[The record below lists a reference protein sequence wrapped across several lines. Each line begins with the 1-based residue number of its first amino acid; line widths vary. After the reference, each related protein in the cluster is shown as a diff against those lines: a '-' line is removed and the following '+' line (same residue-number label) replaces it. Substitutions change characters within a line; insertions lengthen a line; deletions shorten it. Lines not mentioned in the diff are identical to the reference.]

1 MNLKLKNLNINEEKT
16 MNRQRTAVVFPGQG
30 TQRHGMG
37 KDFYDRFDEARNV
50 FDEASDALGW
60 DVAGLC
66 FGDDP
71 RLHLT
76 EFAQPAILTTEI
88 AMFRC
93 LSKHYG
99 FDPCFFG
106 GHSLGEYTALTAAG
120 VIPLDAAV
128 SIVNTRG
135 RLMQR
140 ACDEQRF
147 GMAAVIAEDLDPEGL
162 ADAIRDLPVD
172 IANINAKNQVVL
184 SGEKKGLAR
193 VESDLTGNTGHQ
205 DPVRF
210 VPLNV
215 SAAFHSRFM
224 KPIKENFEA
233 LLETFS
239 KTFQTDRCTHVTSNV
254 SGGFHE
260 KDSGALCSALVRQS
274 YSPVKWRENME
285 CLAGIAADIVE
296 VGPARPLR
304 SFFSSQGIGCRA
316 VTTADS
322 AARIFGRNE
331 EAHET
336 AIQ

>member
-1 MNLKLKNLNINEEKT
+1 
-16 MNRQRTAVVFPGQG
+16 
-30 TQRHGMG
+30 MG
-37 KDFYDRFDEARNV
+37 KDFYDRYDEARDV
-50 FDEASDALGW
+50 YDEASDALGW

-99 FDPCFFG
+99 FDPSFFG

-120 VIPLDAAV
+120 VIPLGAAV
-128 SIVNTRG
+128 RIVNTRG
-135 RLMQR
+135 QLMQK
-140 ACDEQRF
+140 ACDENLY
-147 GMAAVIAEDLDPEGL
+147 GMAAVIADDLDPEGL
-162 ADAIRDLPVD
+162 ADVIRDLPVD

-193 VESDLTGNTGHQ
+193 VESGFAGNAEST
-205 DPVRF
+205 VRF

-224 KPIKENFEA
+224 KPIQENFEA

-239 KTFQTDRCTHVTSNV
+239 KAFRTGRCTRVTSNV

-260 KDSGALCSALVRQS
+260 TDSDALCSALVRQS

-285 CLAGIAADIVE
+285 CLAGKASDIVE

-316 VTTADS
+316 VTTAES

-331 EAHET
+331 ETHET